1 MMYKAMQ
8 QPMAPNWIMRAR
20 LPRIVLIGLKIWL
33 QLQAIRAE
41 GGALSVGP
49 QEEFRTDCE
58 VEGAD
63 LSIGAAPICDGET
76 NKE

>member
-41 GGALSVGP
+41 GGAFSAGP
-49 QEEFRTDCE
+49 QEEFRTDCV
-58 VEGAD
+58 VEGAE
-63 LSIGAAPICDGET
+63 LSIGAAPICEGET